1 MILTVTAN
9 PAYDVTYE
17 VQHLAR
23 GEVHRV
29 AAVFERPGGK
39 GINVARVLAQLEKS
53 FCVMGFG
60 NAEFS
65 AALLDLGSTVDLVH
79 ALPHIRRTLV
89 ISETAAGVT
98 TSLWEPGA
106 SVHDPDAADQL
117 VARIQS
123 RLADATGVV
132 ISGSLPGGIAPGLPA
147 RIALAATEAGLP
159 VICDIDGAAME
170 LVARSVPGVV
180 LVPNSDELQRLAG
193 SPLPNPA
200 DVVAAGS
207 RLRAQGVGA
216 VVATRGAG
224 GMIAVTE
231 DEAWHAALPE
241 PLPGNPTGAGDAAAA
256 AIMAHLA
263 EPGPIDWSALL
274 TDAVATSAAAV
285 ARPVAGEIDLAL
297 RDQLLG
303 TVRIE
308 KLDG

>member
-17 VQHLAR
+17 VEHLAR

-39 GINVARVLAQLEKS
+39 GLNVARVLAQLGRS
-53 FCVMGFG
+53 VCVLGFG
-60 NAEFS
+60 NADFS
-65 AALLDLGSTVDLVH
+65 SALFDLCSTIDLVH
-79 ALPHIRRTLV
+79 TLPRIRRTLV
-89 ISETAAGVT
+89 ISETTAGVA
-98 TSLWEPGA
+98 TSLWEPGP
-106 SVHDPDAADQL
+106 SVNDPDAADQL
-117 VARIQS
+117 LTRVKS

-132 ISGSLPGGIAPGLPA
+132 ISGSLPGDIAPDLPT
-147 RIALAATEAGLP
+147 RLALAATEAGLP

-180 LVPNSDELQRLAG
+180 LVPNSDELQRLTG
-193 SPLPNPA
+193 SPSSTPA
-200 DVVAAGS
+200 DVVAAGR

-216 VVATRGAG
+216 VVATRGAE

-231 DEAWHAALPE
+231 DGAWHAALPE

-256 AIMAHLA
+256 AIIAHLV
-263 EPGPIDWSALL
+263 EPGPLDWSALL

-285 ARPVAGEIDLAL
+285 PRPVAGEIDVSL
-297 RDQLLG
+297 RTHLLG

-308 KLDG
+308 KLYG